1 MTALFERRWVRIA
14 FAATIAAGV
23 VAVTTVDV
31 AVAQQ
36 RRAHDRKV
44 AAARALRRA
53 ETRYLNDVTKIAAD
67 VYAVAQPYQQVL
79 DAFIGDPTTIVAAR
93 DAFGVPAPA
102 KQMKAL
108 VARLDGLTVPRTMHT
123 HQAKL
128 RTALSGFVTHL
139 TAIRRQAHVT
149 DLQKLYDAIDNG
161 FEADFGGDAISWEY
175 ALQDTFAAH
184 KDAPPKYP
192 VEDETAP
199 TTLVT
204 WVYRADGTCTRSFNQ
219 AGPALDRLDKGT
231 ETPTDFGLIG
241 RSLRGFTA
249 AMRKV
254 TLPADDQAAL
264 RRDIIARLP
273 VVDASA
279 RALDAFTHGLESHNS
294 TKIQSAL
301 RSIFAAGTAVKPLVT
316 AFHVQGVVIC
326 QNLLAELVQINQPSK
341 GSPSLPT

>member
-1 MTALFERRWVRIA
+1 MPVLDRRWVRIA
-14 FAATIAAGV
+14 FAAAVAAGL
-23 VAVTTVDV
+23 VAVTSVDV
-31 AVAQQ
+31 VVVQH

-53 ETRYLNDVTKIAAD
+53 ESRYLNDVRAIAAD
-67 VYAVAQPYQQVL
+67 VYAVVQPYQQVL

-93 DAFGVPAPA
+93 DAFAVPAPA

-108 VARLDGLTVPRTMHT
+108 VARLDGLTVPPTMHA

-128 RTALSGFVTHL
+128 RSALDSFVTHL

-149 DLQKLYDAIDNG
+149 DFEKLYDAINNG
-161 FEADFGGDAISWEY
+161 FEADFGGDTISWEY
-175 ALQDTFAAH
+175 ALQDTFAVH

-192 VEDETAP
+192 VSDQVAP
-199 TTLVT
+199 MTLVT
-204 WVYRADGTCTRSFNQ
+204 WVYRADGTCARSFDQ
-219 AGPALDRLDKGT
+219 AGPALDRLDKGN
-231 ETPTDFGLIG
+231 ETPSDFGLIG
-241 RSLRGFTA
+241 RSLHSFTA
-249 AMRKV
+249 GMRKV
-254 TLPADDQAAL
+254 ALPAEDQATL
-264 RRDIIARLP
+264 RREIIERLP

-279 RALDAFTHGLESHNS
+279 RALDTFTRGLESHDS
-294 TKIQSAL
+294 SAIQSAL

-316 AFHVQGVVIC
+316 AFHAQGVVIC

>member
-1 MTALFERRWVRIA
+1 MSVLDRRWVRIT
-14 FAATIAAGV
+14 FAAVVAAGL
-23 VAVTTVDV
+23 VAVTSVDV

-53 ETRYLNDVTKIAAD
+53 ESRYLNDVRTIAAD
-67 VYAVAQPYQQVL
+67 VYAVVQPYQQVL

-93 DAFGVPAPA
+93 DAFAVPAPA

-108 VARLDGLTVPRTMHT
+108 VARLDALTVPPTMRA

-128 RTALSGFVTHL
+128 HTALNSFVTHL

-149 DLQKLYDAIDNG
+149 DFEKLYDAINNG
-161 FEADFGGDAISWEY
+161 FEADFGGDSISWEY
-175 ALQDTFAAH
+175 ALQDTFAVH
-184 KDAPPKYP
+184 KDSPPKYP
-192 VEDETAP
+192 VEDAAAP
-199 TTLVT
+199 PTLVT
-204 WVYRADGTCTRSFNQ
+204 WVYRADGTCERSFNQ
-219 AGPALDRLDKGT
+219 AGPALDRLGKGT
-231 ETPTDFGLIG
+231 ETPSDFGLIG
-241 RSLRGFTA
+241 RTLRGFTA

-254 TLPADDQAAL
+254 ALPAADQAAL

-294 TKIQSAL
+294 TAIQSAL
-301 RSIFAAGTAVKPLVT
+301 RSIFAAGTAVKPLVN
-316 AFHVQGVVIC
+316 AFHTQGVVIC